1 MYIGTVGVIP
11 ELLVISGNRTKAE
24 EFKDGIKQLI
34 AMFVGIGL
42 MTYPPLRRLE
52 TNKQGHLMGISH
64 KGRRSSDS

>member
-11 ELLVISGNRTKAE
+11 ELLILNGNRTKAE

-42 MTYPPLRRLE
+42 MTYSP
-52 TNKQGHLMGISH
+52 TIS
-64 KGRRSSDS
+64 RD